1 MEVSF
6 IIANYNGKKVIE
18 QCIESILKQDYPK
31 NKYEII
37 VTDNNSPD
45 ESWKLVQKYKKV
57 RLIRNKKDY
66 GFIKS
71 NNIAT
76 RASSG
81 EFLVFM
87 NNDATLA
94 EKDWLK
100 KMITRL
106 KKDKTIGGIS
116 CKILY
121 PKSKKVW
128 YGGGKIYFPGF
139 ARHLDLKKEAYI
151 DYLGLAAGII
161 RRETGEIY
169 FDENLGMYGEDS
181 ELCKRIRKKGFKL
194 LYYPEAI
201 AYHYISES
209 KISENEEYYIQRNR
223 GYYYTKFYGP
233 LGKVFYLTGD
243 ILFFFPLFAI
253 YRIMR
258 NPKRIK
264 FWKKILKAR
273 IDSIKL
279 VLK

>member
-6 IIANYNGKKVIE
+6 VIANYNGKEVIE
-18 QCIESILKQDYPK
+18 QCIESILNQDYPK
-31 NKYEII
+31 KDYEII

-57 RLIRNKKDY
+57 KLIRNKENY

-87 NNDATLA
+87 NNDVTI

-100 KMITRL
+100 KMISRI
-106 KKDKTIGGIS
+106 KKDEKLGGIG

-121 PKSKKVW
+121 SRSKKTW
-128 YGGGKIYFPGF
+128 YGGGKVYFPGF
-139 ARHLDLKKEAYI
+139 GRHLDLKKEDYV

-161 RRETGEIY
+161 RRSTGEIY
-169 FDENLGMYGEDS
+169 FDDNLGMYGEDADI
-181 ELCKRIRKKGFKL
+181 CKRIRRKGYKL

-201 AYHYISES
+201 AYHHIDES
-209 KISENEEYYIQRNR
+209 RISENEEYYIQKNR
-223 GYYYTKFYGP
+223 GYYYTKFYNL
-233 LGKVFYLTGD
+233 LGKILYLAGD
-243 ILFFFPLFAI
+243 IIFFFQLFTA
-253 YRIMR
+253 YRITR
-258 NPKRIK
+258 NPKRIR

-279 VLK
+279 ILK